1 MENQGEVKT
10 IITAILFALGAA
22 LLLRS
27 EAINFPST
35 TDPEAPR
42 LGIALGWLLLTSSI
56 FSLLGYSLTTL
67 DVNALR
73 KARKAAIASFI
84 TLFFI
89 LVIAILVM
97 VGLAGERLLAGFITI
112 YVGSA
117 MLLFTYYSK
126 DPSRHK
132 IKKYVVY
139 LILVGLGILYI
150 VAYFL
155 HW

>member
-1 MENQGEVKT
+1 
-10 IITAILFALGAA
+10 
-22 LLLRS
+22 
-27 EAINFPST
+27 
-35 TDPEAPR
+35 
-42 LGIALGWLLLTSSI
+42 
-56 FSLLGYSLTTL
+56 
-67 DVNALR
+67 
-73 KARKAAIASFI
+73 
-84 TLFFI
+84 
-89 LVIAILVM
+89 
-97 VGLAGERLLAGFITI
+97 
-112 YVGSA
+112 